1 VIDDEY
7 RFIDRLADRHVEHL
21 HALYQDE
28 WWTRGRTLG
37 EARRVVEG
45 SDYVF
50 GICQR
55 SDDRLVAFAR
65 VLTDGVFKALIFDVI
80 VAAPCRSGGLGR
92 ALMTRILQHPAIAQ
106 VRHLE
111 LYCRPELKSY
121 YEQWGF
127 SADLPEVNYMRRKT
141 NALPP
146 EGGSHRNE
154 KEADLKGPPLES
166 P

>member
-1 VIDDEY
+1 VIEDSY
-7 RFIDRLADRHVEHL
+7 RFTDRLDERHLHDL

-28 WWTRGRTLG
+28 WWTRGRTLD

-45 SDYVF
+45 SDHVF
-50 GICQR
+50 AICQR

-80 VAAPCRSGGLGR
+80 VAASCRSKGLGR
-92 ALMTRILQHPAIAQ
+92 ALMTRIVEHPTIAA

-111 LYCRPELKSY
+111 LYCRPELKPY

-127 SADLPEVNYMRRKT
+127 SAELPEVNYMRRVKPIV
-141 NALPP
+141 N
-146 EGGSHRNE
+146 R
-154 KEADLKGPPLES
+154 ES
-166 P
+166 